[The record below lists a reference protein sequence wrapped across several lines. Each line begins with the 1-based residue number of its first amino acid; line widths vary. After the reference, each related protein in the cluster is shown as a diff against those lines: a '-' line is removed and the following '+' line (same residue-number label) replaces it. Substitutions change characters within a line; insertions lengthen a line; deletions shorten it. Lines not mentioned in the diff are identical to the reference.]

1 MAIQFP
7 RFGKKRPTLTS
18 SMYNRSTAVP
28 MEPPGMA
35 EIQQSITALKMP
47 DNTGT
52 KGSFDVGDLR
62 LTDKDDLTLD
72 HDANKWEV
80 DPKEQPEEATRV
92 VNYVKEQFDTAYR
105 ARQEMELEWAQ
116 ALAFFEGRQWFRIN
130 SQTRNLVQLQNP
142 AEPNRYVTVNKMRP
156 LIDGVVGKLTQ
167 VAPDARA
174 VPLSQNPK
182 DQAAADEAN
191 FIAGHYTRKFDR
203 ETQTKERVRWACI
216 TGTSFVKIYWKAN
229 ADIIVPKMSIDDGSI
244 KGYESL
250 PLGDVEE
257 EIIPCFNMMI
267 DPTAQRD
274 ADVRWMIHASI
285 KPLSW
290 FTDNYGE
297 AGKAVS
303 PDAIAGQN
311 AGYVDAYLEG
321 ANGSG
326 NGWVQPSS
334 ARLNNIDSRKHCA
347 IVYEY
352 WERPTAQYENGRYI
366 VSTNRALL
374 YAGDW
379 PYKKKDTFPF
389 IPLRWQPRSGTPY
402 GHSLCFDLCPLQ
414 QTYNRIY
421 SRWLEQFETNK
432 DYLMI
437 ERLSRVGADAFD
449 KAGDD
454 LDDNSRIYRKVY
466 YDRGAHPPQI
476 MRAPGISQDLIP
488 FMQSL
493 EKDMADIAGLHD
505 VSQGQAPAGTPAEA
519 VTLLQRADNTQHS
532 YIRADIEIS
541 ISKIKEWEIALVDQY
556 AITPFIGSVDDQINP
571 RNEIKQGVITFD
583 QIREGG
589 QFRIVYV
596 PGSSMHDTPEQK
608 MQKILLLR
616 QMGLFG
622 DPQDADT
629 NALAVKMLQLPETS
643 DILEVLGL
651 YKMKQEQM
659 QQQAMELQQQQIQ
672 AQMAPKQE
680 AFNPEAEQ
688 MRSQLDL
695 QKQLALQ
702 EAKTQGDLMKI
713 QAQTAATGEQYAQK
727 HVADIANSVI
737 SGTDRNTPK
746 PPSGKSTKSGVLK

>member
-1 MAIQFP
+1 MAIPFP
-7 RFGKKRPTLTS
+7 KFGKKKPTLAS
-18 SMYNRSTAVP
+18 GMYNRSEAVP
-28 MEPPGMA
+28 MNPPGMA
-35 EIQQSITALKMP
+35 EIQQSISALKVP
-47 DNTGT
+47 DNEGT
-52 KGSFDVGDLR
+52 RGSFDIGDLR

-72 HDANKWEV
+72 HDKNKWEV
-80 DPKEQPEEATRV
+80 DPKEQPEEAVRV

-216 TGTSFVKIYWKAN
+216 TGTSFVKVYWKAN
-229 ADIIVPKMSIDDGSI
+229 AEIVVPKMSMDNGSVN
-244 KGYESL
+244 GYESL

-257 EIIPCFNMMI
+257 EIVPCFNMMI

-274 ADVRWMIHASI
+274 GDVRWMIHASI

-290 FTDNYGE
+290 FVDNYGE
-297 AGKAVS
+297 SGKQVE

-352 WERPTAQYENGRYI
+352 WEKPTAQYENGRYI

-379 PYKKKDTFPF
+379 PYKKKDDFPF

-449 KAGDD
+449 KSGDD

-466 YDRGAHPPQI
+466 YDRGSNPPQI

-571 RNEIKQGVITFD
+571 RNEIHQGVITFD
-583 QIREGG
+583 QIRNGG
-589 QFRIVYV
+589 KFRVIYV
-596 PGSSMHDTPEQK
+596 PGSSMMDTPEQK
-608 MQKILLLR
+608 LQKILLLR

-622 DPQDADT
+622 DPTDADT
-629 NALAVKMLQLPETS
+629 NALAVRMLQLPETS
-643 DILEVLGL
+643 DILENLQMT
-651 YKMKQEQM
+651 KMKQEQM
-659 QQQAMELQQQQIQ
+659 QQQAMQMKQQELQ
-672 AQMAPKQE
+672 AQVAAKQE
-680 AFNPEAEQ
+680 QFNPEVEQ
-688 MRSQLDL
+688 AKAQIEL

-702 EAKTQGDLMKI
+702 EAKTQTDLMKI
-713 QAQTAATGEQYAQK
+713 QAQVAAAGEQYAQK
-727 HVADIANSVI
+727 HVADIANNVI
-737 SGTDRNTPK
+737 SGTDRNTPTTQ
-746 PPSGKSTKSGVLK
+746 SGKSTKSGVLK